1 MSGATPFAGRR
12 IAGLYFSG
20 TELRDLLVAWLALGA
35 AFTLFFVNGWA
46 GIGQIL
52 AAGVLP
58 PLLVGLL
65 TAGAAFLLHEVAH
78 KVVAVHYDQVAEF
91 RADNSM
97 LFIAVMSS
105 LLGFIFAAPGA
116 VHHRGR
122 LTPREHGHIA
132 LAGPVVNLLLTL
144 VFLPALLIGPVV
156 GSPVVTLIGSRGIAI
171 NVFLAAFNLIPYGPL
186 DGKTVLSWSKPA
198 WAGCF
203 VFSASL
209 TVWVVFIR
217 GLGFG
222 GPF

>member
-1 MSGATPFAGRR
+1 MSADATFSGRR

-20 TELRDLLVAWLALGA
+20 TEIRDLLVAWLALGV
-35 AFTLFFVNGWA
+35 AFMLFFVGGSG
-46 GIGQIL
+46 GIGRIL

-58 PLLVGLL
+58 PLLVALA
-65 TAGAAFLLHEVAH
+65 TAGVAFLLHEVAH

-97 LFIAVMSS
+97 LFLAVMSS

-132 LAGPVVNLLLTL
+132 LAGPVVNLGLMVAFAPVLL
-144 VFLPALLIGPVV
+144 V
-156 GSPVVTLIGSRGIAI
+156 GGLIGSPIVSLVGSRGVAI
-171 NVFLAAFNLIPYGPL
+171 NAFLAAFNLVPYGPL
-186 DGKTVLSWSKPA
+186 DGKTVLSWSKPV
-198 WAGCF
+198 WAAVF
-203 VFSASL
+203 VPSAL
-209 TVWVVFIR
+209 LALGLVFVG